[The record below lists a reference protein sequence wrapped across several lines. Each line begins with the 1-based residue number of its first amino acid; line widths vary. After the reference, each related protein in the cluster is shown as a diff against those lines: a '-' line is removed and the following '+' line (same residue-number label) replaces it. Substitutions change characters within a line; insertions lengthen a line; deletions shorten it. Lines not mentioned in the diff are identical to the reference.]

1 MKNKRPT
8 ENKAFWL
15 IEKKDRSGLAAIRSD
30 DVNSPKGGGEL
41 YKYNNTSNTASY
53 RLDVRKPERTRDNCV
68 TTPLYNM
75 GVTK

>member
-1 MKNKRPT
+1 MNKRPT

-15 IEKKDRSGLAAIRSD
+15 IEKKDRMALAGSRSSGDSILE
-30 DVNSPKGGGEL
+30 NFGLL
-41 YKYNNTSNTASY
+41 YKNNNILPCATY
-53 RLDVRKPERTRDNCV
+53 RLDVRKPERMQDKEF